1 MNTLTDNRASS
12 QQRAGSF
19 SLVEITIGAGSELHL
34 GAGGASFLARAH
46 GIYFTP
52 AHLLALIDPPKF
64 DPLSL
69 IVNPPRP

>member
-1 MNTLTDNRASS
+1 MSTALATFKRDNGVATHR
-12 QQRAGSF
+12 
-19 SLVEITIGAGSELHL
+19 VKGAGSDLHF
-34 GAGGASFLARAH
+34 GAGGASFLARAR

-52 AHLLALIDPPKF
+52 ANLLALIEPKPF